1 MPNGGSITGYLFE
14 DFTFV
19 NDDGELTPAQN
30 GPFSLPSNAQA
41 TLELGAS
48 TLDIN
53 VLDDDEEFD
62 DGFQDDPAST
72 GLNQILR
79 DDISTTS
86 VTGSPVLVGAGAVLE
101 VEFTLTAT
109 PVGGGGPIDLL
120 FVAAGPGENQ
130 GDITL
135 VVSTAPLVPGTTY
148 DIAFKVDGGGTPY
161 GELVC
166 FARGTMIRTPRGDVR
181 VETLQ
186 VGDRVVTMDHGAQP
200 IVWMASRAVLFP
212 GVEDAPIIVSADA
225 FAPGQPYADTKVS
238 PRHCLL
244 RKDPSYE
251 LLFDTSEVLMA
262 ARDCNDGAFVT
273 RTCRPIAIEYYHFM
287 CAGHEVIWA
296 NGMPCESFYPGKV
309 ARRSLDLLARSKLL
323 ELHPELRD
331 PDAPAPFPRARMRVR
346 GREQRAAKA
355 FSGDQPPI
363 SAVSK
368 G

>member
-19 NDDGELTPAQN
+19 NDGGELTPGQN
-30 GPFSLPSNAQA
+30 GPFTLPSDAQA
-41 TLELGAS
+41 ILEAGAT

-62 DGFQDDPAST
+62 DGFQDDPGGTA
-72 GLNQILR
+72 LNQILR
-79 DDISTTS
+79 DDINTTS
-86 VTGSPVLVGAGAVLE
+86 VSGDPVLVGAGAVLE

-109 PVGGGGPIDLL
+109 PVGGGAPIDLL

-148 DIAFKVDGGGTPY
+148 DIAFKADGGGTPY

-166 FARGTMIRTPRGDVR
+166 FARGTLIQTPKGDVPI
-181 VETLQ
+181 ETLR
-186 VGDRVVTMDHGAQP
+186 VGDRVITMDHGAQP

-212 GVEDAPIIVSADA
+212 SLDDMPINVRADA
-225 FAPGQPYADTKVS
+225 FAPGQPYADTRVS

-244 RKDPSYE
+244 RQDPSYE
-251 LLFDTSEVLMA
+251 LLFDTPDVLMA
-262 ARDCNDGAFVT
+262 ARDCIDGVSISRAT
-273 RTCRPIAIEYYHFM
+273 RSGAVEYHHFM
-287 CAGHEVIWA
+287 CADHEIIWA

-309 ARRSLDLLARSKLL
+309 ARRSLDPIARAALGA
-323 ELHPELRD
+323 LHPELRD
-331 PDAPAPFPRARMRVR
+331 PDAPAPFDRARLRVR
-346 GREQRAAKA
+346 GREQRAAMT
-355 FSGDQPPI
+355 FRGDQPPMR
-363 SAVSK
+363 AASK